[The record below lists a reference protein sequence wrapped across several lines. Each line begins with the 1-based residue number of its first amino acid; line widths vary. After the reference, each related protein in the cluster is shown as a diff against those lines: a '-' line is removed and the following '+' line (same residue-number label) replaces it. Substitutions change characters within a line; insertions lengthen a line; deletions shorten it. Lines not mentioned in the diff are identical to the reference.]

1 MDYSKEMELAK
12 ELAVKAGEAIMKV
25 YGTDDFDISYKE
37 DNSPLTKA
45 DRAAN
50 DIIVPALKEAFPE
63 YAVLSEEEK
72 DDLKRLDND
81 YCFVIDPLDGTK
93 EFIKRN
99 GQFTVNIALSYKHRT
114 VMGVIYVPVSKEL
127 YYGYKGFGAYV
138 DNDKGKGIRLN
149 VSDNVD
155 KTALRMVMSSSHG
168 DERVDSLVEKYN
180 IKDHV
185 SMGSSLKGCIIASG
199 EADIYYRYKPTMEW
213 DTAAMQLIVE
223 EAGGIFRQTDD
234 SEMLYNRENSVNE
247 IGFYILNSIENKLS
261 L

>member
-12 ELAVKAGEAIMKV
+12 VLAVKAGEAIMKV
-25 YGTDDFDISYKE
+25 YESDDFDISYKD

-45 DRAAN
+45 DRAAD
-50 DIIVPALKEAFPE
+50 DIIVPALKEAFPT

-72 DDLKRLDND
+72 DDLSRLDND
-81 YCFVIDPLDGTK
+81 LCFVVDPLDGTK

-99 GQFTVNIALSYKHRT
+99 GQFTVNIALAFKHEA

-127 YYGYKGFGAYV
+127 YYGYKGYGAYV
-138 DNDKGKGIRLN
+138 DNSKGSGIRLK
-149 VSDNVD
+149 VSDNID
-155 KTALRMVMSSSHG
+155 KSALRMVMSSSHG
-168 DERVDSLVEKYN
+168 DERVDMLVKKYN
-180 IKDHV
+180 IKDYV

-199 EADIYYRYKPTMEW
+199 GAEVYYRYKPTMEW

-234 SEMLYNRENSVNE
+234 SLMLYNRENSVNE
-247 IGFYILNSIENKLS
+247 IGFYIHNSIENKLS

>member
-1 MDYSKEMELAK
+1 MIGSISLTQLRKAMGTVTVAATICGVLAIYMCLGSNLQA
-12 ELAVKAGEAIMKV
+12 LAWFAFLGVFAI
-25 YGTDDFDISYKE
+25 
-37 DNSPLTKA
+37 L
-45 DRAAN
+45 AA
-50 DIIVPALKEAFPE
+50 IFYTIGFA
-63 YAVLSEEEK
+63 
-72 DDLKRLDND
+72 
-81 YCFVIDPLDGTK
+81 
-93 EFIKRN
+93 
-99 GQFTVNIALSYKHRT
+99 
-114 VMGVIYVPVSKEL
+114 
-127 YYGYKGFGAYV
+127 YGYKGFGAYV
-138 DNDKGKGIRLN
+138 DNDNGKGIRLN